1 MKGIPRLFRLLEV
14 LTSCCN
20 ESFICCNFWFQKG
33 YSRLSKESLVRRL
46 GENTI
51 LMSGTIAYKT
61 LQKIKKIMEDEDPV
75 KRAQK
80 EKIIR
85 EKQKAEIKRQEGERY
100 REECRRKEVQ
110 QRQIEIQDQR
120 CVSWQA
126 ILI

>member
-1 MKGIPRLFRLLEV
+1 
-14 LTSCCN
+14 
-20 ESFICCNFWFQKG
+20 
-33 YSRLSKESLVRRL
+33 
-46 GENTI
+46 
-51 LMSGTIAYKT
+51 MSGTIAYKT